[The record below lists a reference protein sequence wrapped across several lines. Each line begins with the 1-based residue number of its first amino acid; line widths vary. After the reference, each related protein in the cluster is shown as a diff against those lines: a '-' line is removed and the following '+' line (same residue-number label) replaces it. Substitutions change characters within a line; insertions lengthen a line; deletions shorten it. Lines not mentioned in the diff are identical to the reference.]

1 MRRWDCL
8 PGHVPTIA
16 ELKPGLLSVHEGN
29 EIKKYFISSGFAF
42 IHPNSIAD
50 ILAIEAVPLD
60 RIDPA
65 QVQKGLTEFTQ
76 KLSSASTDSE
86 KAEAQIEGGIYHG
99 RIQLPSE
106 YPFKPPSFMLLTPNG
121 RYETQIKICLSI
133 SNHHPDATAGEQAS
147 ESPQDTSTGIT
158 EHEEQ
163 QREENN
169 EVANAVPSAS
179 SSVHVVE
186 PQQQQVLGVQK
197 PADDHLFTWAAVGLN
212 VAIMVLLLKKFM
224 KASGHGA
231 VFMDES

>member
-1 MRRWDCL
+1 MHSFCWKIYEWHFAIR
-8 PGHVPTIA
+8 
-16 ELKPGLLSVHEGN
+16 GLS
-29 EIKKYFISSGFAF
+29 
-42 IHPNSIAD
+42 D
-50 ILAIEAVPLD
+50 I
-60 RIDPA
+60 
-65 QVQKGLTEFTQ
+65 EF
-76 KLSSASTDSE
+76 
-86 KAEAQIEGGIYHG
+86 EGGIYHG

-121 RYETQIKICLSI
+121 RYETQTKICLSI
-133 SNHHPDATAGEQAS
+133 SNHHPDAAAGEQAS

-169 EVANAVPSAS
+169 EVAAEQITEPVVPNVSRQVANAVPSAS
-179 SSVHVVE
+179 SSVHAVE

-197 PADDHLFTWAAVGLN
+197 PADDRLFTWAAVGLT